1 MADEASQDLHRIRYD
16 ERSEGWYL
24 GLPADSRLQLD
35 RATLAH
41 LVSLYNEIHRG
52 NPLTLI
58 ERQVML
64 ALGRER
70 DGLQSTVRGLYDF
83 IDAESESPAPGV
95 AARGRRARAGAS
107 LLDRLRAALLRR
119 LERTRVA

>member
-24 GLPADSRLQLD
+24 GLPAGSRLQLD

-70 DGLQSTVRGLYDF
+70 DGLQSTVRSLYDF
-83 IDAESESPAPGV
+83 IDAESESPTTGV
-95 AARGRRARAGAS
+95 AARARRVRAGAG

-119 LERTRVA
+119 LEKIRVA

>member
-1 MADEASQDLHRIRYD
+1 MADEPTQDLHRIRYD
-16 ERSEGWYL
+16 ERSEGWYV

-41 LVSLYNEIHRG
+41 FVSLYNEIHRG

-70 DGLQSTVRGLYDF
+70 EDMQTTIRSLYDF
-83 IDAESESPAPGV
+83 IDAESESPAPGR
-95 AARGRRARAGAS
+95 ADRARRARARVGF
-107 LLDRLRAALLRR
+107 LDRLRAALLRR
-119 LERTRVA
+119 IERIRVA